1 MVQITSINYKNELKD
16 VVRAHAKAHVDKHLM
31 NAKVL
36 MGSHVGVA
44 EHGDLIETIE
54 KELKMA
60 AEYQDILDMVD
71 KVK

>member
-1 MVQITSINYKNELKD
+1 MVQITSINYKNELKE
-16 VVRAHAKAHVDKHLM
+16 VVKDHANAHVKKHLM

-36 MGSHVGVA
+36 LGSHVGVA

-54 KELKMA
+54 KELEMA
-60 AEYQDILDMVD
+60 AKYQDISDMID